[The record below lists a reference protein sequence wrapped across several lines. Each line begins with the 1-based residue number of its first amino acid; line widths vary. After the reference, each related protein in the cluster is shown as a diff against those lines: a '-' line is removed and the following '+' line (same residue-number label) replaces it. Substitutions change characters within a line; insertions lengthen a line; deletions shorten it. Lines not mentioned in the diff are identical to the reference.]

1 MIECGNINRHL
12 KEVMTLTIR
21 RKIILGFSGSL
32 LALFLISCLSYISI
46 TRLED
51 STRWVRHSMTVI
63 DGTQRIVLDLRKALV
78 QYRAYLLLRDPEDLK
93 RYRAG
98 AGITLADLTEVKS
111 LVADNSEQIENL
123 AQVEVLVRQRMA
135 DIQAGIDL
143 CGKGKFKKA
152 FDLSNSLD
160 NLKLTQKIDESVR
173 SVVDLER
180 NLLDR
185 RKRVEEADTGR
196 VLAII
201 LASGA
206 AALLICALAFR
217 MVLRETGKRAEFQKM
232 LMLNEHRLF
241 QFLEAVP
248 LGILIVDKNQQPYY
262 LNRKGKELLGR
273 TIVGEV
279 RDSTALFLQAYRQGT
294 KELYPEEKLAIVRA
308 WQGEST
314 SIEDVEVHRPDGT
327 VVPLQVWGTPVRDV
341 NGEILYAMSVF
352 GDITERKQIEEMKYS
367 LISIVSHQL
376 KTPVA
381 EINGYIENMVDGLA
395 GPLNA
400 RQKDYLM
407 DMREIGMDNFRLI
420 SDLLSLSKIDRGLV
434 AVNLEKCEI
443 AAVVQMAL
451 RDYERTIQRKGLSLS
466 KEGVPYGVF
475 VTADRDKLVETL
487 RNLVS
492 NALKFTDKGGITL
505 SARVVKGQVELK
517 IADTGTGMSDAAL
530 AQLFSQKRVLG
541 TEASR
546 AGAGLGLYVA
556 KNFMKAQ
563 QGDIWVESE
572 KGKGSCFTLSI
583 PLAVD

>member
-1 MIECGNINRHL
+1 MPGPSSRFHR
-12 KEVMTLTIR
+12 KEAMSLTIR
-21 RKIILGFSGSL
+21 RKIILGFGGSL
-32 LALFLISCLSYISI
+32 LALFLISCLSYVSI

-51 STRWVRHSMTVI
+51 STRWVRHSMNVI

-78 QYRAYLLLRDPEDLK
+78 QYRAYLLIRDPEDLK
-93 RYRAG
+93 RFRADS
-98 AGITLADLTEVKS
+98 GIALADLTEVKS
-111 LVADNSEQIENL
+111 LVSDSAEQIENL
-123 AQVEVLVRQRMA
+123 GQVEVLIRRRLA

-143 CGKGKFKKA
+143 CAKGKFKKA
-152 FDLSNSLD
+152 FDLSNNLD
-160 NLKLTQKIDESVR
+160 NLKLTQKIDESIR

-180 NLLDR
+180 NLLEQ
-185 RKRVEEADTGR
+185 RKRTEEANTSR

-217 MVLRETGKRAEFQKM
+217 MVLRETSKRAEFQKM

-273 TIVGEV
+273 SIVGEV
-279 RDSTALFLQAYRQGT
+279 RDSKALFLQAYRQGT
-294 KELYPEEKLAIVRA
+294 KELYPEENLAIVRA
-308 WQGEST
+308 WRGEST

-327 VVPLQVWGTPVRDV
+327 VVPLQVWGTPVRDQ
-341 NGEILYAMSVF
+341 NDEILYAMSVF

-395 GPLNA
+395 GPLNP

-420 SDLLSLSKIDRGLV
+420 SDLLSLSKIDRGLI

-443 AAVVQMAL
+443 ASVVQMAL
-451 RDYERTIQRKGLSLS
+451 RDYERTISRKGLTLS
-466 KEGVPYGVF
+466 REGVPYGVF

-492 NALKFTDKGGITL
+492 NALKFTDKGAITL
-505 SARVVKGQVELK
+505 SARVMKGQVELK

-563 QGDIWVESE
+563 NGDIWVESE

>member
-1 MIECGNINRHL
+1 
-12 KEVMTLTIR
+12 MTLTIR

>member
-1 MIECGNINRHL
+1 
-12 KEVMTLTIR
+12 MTLTIR
-21 RKIILGFSGSL
+21 RKIILGFGGSL

-51 STRWVRHSMTVI
+51 STRWVRHSMTI
-63 DGTQRIVLDLRKALV
+63 IEGTQRIVLDLRKALV
-78 QYRAYLLLRDPEDLK
+78 EYRAYLLTRNPDSLKQYQLMSGIPLTDLN
-93 RYRAG
+93 
-98 AGITLADLTEVKS
+98 EVKGWVS
-111 LVADNSEQIENL
+111 DCPEQVENL
-123 AQVEVLVRQRMA
+123 TRVETLVRQRLA
-135 DIQAGIDL
+135 DIQSGLEL
-143 CGKGKFKKA
+143 CRLGKYKKA

-160 NLKLTQKIDESVR
+160 SLKLTQKLDESIQA
-173 SVVDLER
+173 VVLYER
-180 NLLDR
+180 NLLDQ
-185 RKRVEEADTGR
+185 RKKNEEANTSR
-196 VLAII
+196 VLTII

-217 MVLRETGKRAEFQKM
+217 TVLKETEKRAQFQKM

-248 LGILIVDKNQQPYY
+248 LGILIVDKDQRPYY

-273 TIVGEV
+273 PVMGEIQ
-279 RDSTALFLQAYRQGT
+279 DSTDLFLQAYRQGT
-294 KELYPEEKLAIVRA
+294 QELYPEENLAIVRA
-308 WQGEST
+308 WRGENT
-314 SIEDVEVHRPDGT
+314 SLEDLEFHRPDGT
-327 VVPLQVWGTPVRDV
+327 VVPLQVWGTPVRDQ

-352 GDITERKQIEEMKYS
+352 GDITERKQLEEMKYS

-395 GPLNA
+395 GPLNP

-420 SDLLSLSKIDRGLV
+420 SDLLSLSKIDRGLM
-434 AVNLEKCEI
+434 AVSLEKCEI

-451 RDYERTIQRKGLSLS
+451 RDYERTIQRKGLTLS
-466 KEGVPYGVF
+466 KEGVPYGIF

-505 SARVVKGQVELK
+505 SAQVVKGRVELK
-517 IADTGTGMSDAAL
+517 IADTGMGISDASM

-556 KNFMKAQ
+556 QNFMKAQ
-563 QGDIWVESE
+563 GGDIWAQSE
-572 KGKGSCFTLSI
+572 KGKGSSFTLSI